1 MANMG
6 ETFPKVQLL
15 GESVARRIA
24 AGEVIERPASVVRE
38 LIDNAIDAQARH
50 IDLYLE
56 EGGIARIRLVDD
68 GVGMSREDMELCW
81 LPHATSKIREVGDL
95 QRIHTLGFR
104 GEALSS
110 VAACSRLEIISYS
123 QNSDNCHRLLVE
135 GGKQRLLEPYRGRK
149 GTVLDVSDLFYS
161 IPARKQFLKR
171 AATESRLCRTSFL
184 EKALPFPELD
194 FKLFM
199 DGQMRLFLPSA
210 SYPERVAACYD
221 RDYQAKNLTL
231 LQMEGEDFSLK
242 VVAASPEQRRKDRK
256 HIQIYANRRRIDE
269 YAFVQAVEYGFDQY
283 LPGGAF
289 PSAFVFIEVA
299 PHLVDFNIHPAK
311 REAKFHIKQKIHHV
325 LVELI
330 RHWLQNERFH
340 YSSPLLDQKK
350 QAAAKSVY
358 PGFFGEQENKGS
370 YSAPVSS
377 PILQNEAHRRYQTT
391 PYEDE
396 RQLNRPTFDPAGL
409 RQSAPSLRQENTG
422 DRNFRYHGQIFQ
434 LFLLVEQEGK
444 LLVLDQHAAH
454 ERILFDRYRH
464 KNSSRQE
471 LLIPQEIELSESEDR
486 FMRESLPLWESCGF
500 HLSSKET
507 GLWYINAVP
516 DFAHKLNLNLLEI
529 ISGCGGSTERLEK
542 ELYAN
547 AACKSAIKDGEV
559 LDRAS
564 AEELIEQALALPE
577 PRCPHG
583 RPIWFELSRD
593 ELFQLL
599 GRDVH

>member
-1 MANMG
+1 MKNMG
-6 ETFPKVQLL
+6 ETFPRVQLL

-38 LIDNAIDAQARH
+38 LMDNAIDAQASN
-50 IDLYLE
+50 IELYLE

-68 GVGMSREDMELCW
+68 GIGMSREDLELCW

-123 QNSDNCHRLLVE
+123 KDSDNCHRLLVE
-135 GGKQRLLEPYRGRK
+135 GGTQRLLEAYRGRI

-184 EKALPFPELD
+184 EKALPFPELN

-199 DGQMRLFLPSA
+199 DGQMRLFLPS
-210 SYPERVAACYD
+210 STYPERVAACFD

-231 LQMEGEDFSLK
+231 LEKEEEDYSIR

-311 REAKFHIKQKIHHV
+311 REAKFHIKQKIHHG

-330 RHWLQNERFH
+330 RDWLQKERFH
-340 YSSPLLDQKK
+340 YSSPLLDQKR
-350 QAAAKSVY
+350 QVAKAQY
-358 PGFFGEQENKGS
+358 PGFFGEQNNNPVYRENTHTGNPLTSEKRDTPPFS
-370 YSAPVSS
+370 PVR
-377 PILQNEAHRRYQTT
+377 LQ
-391 PYEDE
+391 
-396 RQLNRPTFDPAGL
+396 
-409 RQSAPSLRQENTG
+409 QSASSLRHEPGN
-422 DRNFRYHGQIFQ
+422 DRDFIYHGQIFQ
-434 LFLLVEQEGK
+434 LFLLVEKGGK

-454 ERILFDRYRH
+454 ERILFDRYRN
-464 KNSSRQE
+464 KKGSRQE
-471 LLIPQEIELSESEDR
+471 LLIPQEVELSETEDR

-500 HLSSKET
+500 HLKSKET
-507 GLWYINAVP
+507 GLWYIHAVP

-529 ISGCGGSTERLEK
+529 ISGCGGSSERLEK

-559 LDRAS
+559 LDRVS
-564 AEELIEQALALPE
+564 AEELIEQALSLPE

-583 RPIWFELSRD
+583 RPIWFELSRE

-599 GRDVH
+599 GREVH

>member
-38 LIDNAIDAQARH
+38 LIDNAIDAQARQ

-68 GVGMSREDMELCW
+68 GIGMSKEDMELCW

-95 QRIHTLGFR
+95 QHIQTLGFR

-123 QNSDNCHRLLVE
+123 QNTDNCHRLLVE
-135 GGKQRLLEPYRGRK
+135 GGKQRLLEAYRGRA

-199 DGQMRLFLPSA
+199 DGNMRLFLPAA

-221 RDYQAKNLTL
+221 REYNANNLTL
-231 LQMEGEDFSLK
+231 LEMEGEDFSLK
-242 VVAASPEQRRKDRK
+242 VVAATPEQRRKDRK

-311 REAKFHIKQKIHHV
+311 REAKFHIKQKIHHA

-330 RHWLQNERFH
+330 RNWLQKERFH

-358 PGFFGEQENKGS
+358 PGFFGEQDRSRS
-370 YSAPVSS
+370 YSAPSS
-377 PILQNEAHRRYQTT
+377 PPFKRIGSSIESQNA
-391 PYEDE
+391 PY
-396 RQLNRPTFDPAGL
+396 NPAPMNLENL
-409 RQSAPSLRQENTG
+409 RQSAPSIRQENTA
-422 DRNFRYHGQIFQ
+422 DKNFHYHGQIFQ
-434 LFLLVEQEGK
+434 LFLLVEQENK

-464 KNSSRQE
+464 NNNSRQE
-471 LLIPQEIELSESEDR
+471 LLIPQELELSESEDR
-486 FMRESLPLWESCGF
+486 FMRESLPLWEGCGF

-507 GLWYINAVP
+507 GLWYINSVP

-559 LDRAS
+559 LDRVS

-583 RPIWFELSRD
+583 RPIWFELSRN